1 MFVTASPAKKVIMAQ
16 NIDTPY
22 ITDPALR
29 KQLEESVTGKMKYTL
44 MNDFL
49 AKYGLQK
56 DEMIESQAIVL
67 AAKEDE
73 L

>member
-1 MFVTASPAKKVIMAQ
+1 MFVTASPAKEVIMAQ

-29 KQLEESVTGKMKYTL
+29 KQLEESVTGKMKYSL

>member
-1 MFVTASPAKKVIMAQ
+1 MAQ

-44 MNDFL
+44 MNDIL

-56 DEMIESQAIVL
+56 DEMIESQAIML
-67 AAKEDE
+67 ATKEDE

>member
-1 MFVTASPAKKVIMAQ
+1 MFAAASPAKEVIMAQ

-29 KQLEESVTGKMKYTL
+29 KQLEESVTGKMRYTL

-49 AKYGLQK
+49 AKYRLQK
-56 DEMIESQAIVL
+56 DLFALKGLL
-67 AAKEDE
+67 AA
-73 L
+73 LLGNAF

>member
-1 MFVTASPAKKVIMAQ
+1 MAQ

-73 L
+73 LQKLRQKLAQYEK

>member
-1 MFVTASPAKKVIMAQ
+1 MAQ

-29 KQLEESVTGKMKYTL
+29 KQPEESVTGKMKYTL

-73 L
+73 LQKLRQKLAQYEK

>member
-1 MFVTASPAKKVIMAQ
+1 MAQ

-29 KQLEESVTGKMKYTL
+29 KQLEKSVTGKMKYTL

>member
-1 MFVTASPAKKVIMAQ
+1 MAQ

-49 AKYGLQK
+49 AKYELQK
-56 DEMIESQAIVL
+56 DEMIESQAIML

-73 L
+73 LQKLRQKLAQYEK